1 MGILFPYKDLLVK
14 YLTALTKSAL
24 KLLVTVRIYV
34 QELKKFLSITLL
46 IFFLMIKLNS
56 FDGREGRSE

>member
-1 MGILFPYKDLLVK
+1 MGILFLYKDLLVK
-14 YLTALTKSAL
+14 YLSALTKSAL

-46 IFFLMIKLNS
+46 IFF
-56 FDGREGRSE
+56 